1 MKRVYQ
7 GLAALV
13 VAATMAACGPAEE
26 RDIVDLTIEKTPTP
40 SSGRITPVPTFPVSQ
55 NHNPFRDGYEY
66 NIEDSF
72 EYLLEREP
80 VENFRGTVIDS
91 YSGFVVVNYYNDIG
105 IQRPFTW
112 LTVKRDIDN
121 ELYYFIYPTE
131 RVFPLGQ
138 EIIIREYW
146 PIKEDAKVVTN
157 NMLAYITEVGTNE
170 SISYGS
176 WMDFLIESSAP
187 DGHIDGIITLSAVDY
202 VGGGE

>member
-1 MKRVYQ
+1 M
-7 GLAALV
+7 
-13 VAATMAACGPAEE
+13 
-26 RDIVDLTIEKTPTP
+26 
-40 SSGRITPVPTFPVSQ
+40 
-55 NHNPFRDGYEY
+55 
-66 NIEDSF
+66 
-72 EYLLEREP
+72 
-80 VENFRGTVIDS
+80 
-91 YSGFVVVNYYNDIG
+91 NYYNDIG

-187 DGHIDGIITLSAVDY
+187 DGHVDGIITLSAVDY